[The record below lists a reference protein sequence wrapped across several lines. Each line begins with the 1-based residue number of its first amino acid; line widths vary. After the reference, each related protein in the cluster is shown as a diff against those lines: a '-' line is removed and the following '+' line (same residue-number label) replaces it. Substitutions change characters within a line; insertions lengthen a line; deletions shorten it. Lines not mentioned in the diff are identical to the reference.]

1 MTVEIFYHDMEEDIA
16 EMFSSNEF
24 VSISIDYMFNAVMG
38 WKDGKEFV
46 IYNFSPICRLD
57 NRKHTYELEWDCDK
71 IVVDFHTASAK

>member
-46 IYNFSPICRLD
+46 IYDFSPICRLD

-71 IVVDFHTASAK
+71 IVVDFITK

>member
-16 EMFSSNEF
+16 QMFTSNEF

-46 IYNFSPICRLD
+46 IYDFSSICRLD
-57 NRKHTYELEWDCDK
+57 NRKHTYKLEWDCDK
-71 IVVDFHTASAK
+71 IVIDFEKT

>member
-1 MTVEIFYHDMEEDIA
+1 MEEDIA
-16 EMFSSNEF
+16 QMFTSNEF

-46 IYNFSPICRLD
+46 IYDFSPICKLD

-71 IVVDFHTASAK
+71 IVIDFEKT